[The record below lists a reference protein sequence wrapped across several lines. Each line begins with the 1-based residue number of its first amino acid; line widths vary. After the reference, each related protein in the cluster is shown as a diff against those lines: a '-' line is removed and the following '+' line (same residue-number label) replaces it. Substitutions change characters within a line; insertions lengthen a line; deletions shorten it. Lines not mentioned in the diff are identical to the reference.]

1 MKVLLDMITREIAG
15 ETILVPVGASAIKY
29 NGLITLNEVGA
40 FLWARLPG
48 AADEAAL
55 VDAVLEEYEV
65 SREEAS
71 SDVAEFIAQLKELKI
86 VE

>member
-48 AADEAAL
+48 AEDEAAL

-65 SREEAS
+65 SREEAA

>member
-40 FLWARLPG
+40 FLWARLPN
-48 AADEAAL
+48 AADVNAL
-55 VDAVLEEYEV
+55 VDALLEEYEV
-65 SREEAS
+65 SREEAA

>member
-15 ETILVPVGASAIKY
+15 ETILVPVGASAIQY

-48 AADEAAL
+48 AEDEAAL

-71 SDVAEFIAQLKELKI
+71 SDVADFIQQLRELKI
-86 VE
+86 LE

>member
-1 MKVLLDMITREIAG
+1 MKVLLDLITREIAG
-15 ETILVPVGASAIKY
+15 ETILVPVGAAAMKY

-40 FLWARLPG
+40 FLWERLPG

-55 VDAVLEEYEV
+55 TEAVLEEYEV
-65 SREEAS
+65 SREEAAA
-71 SDVAEFIAQLKELKI
+71 DVAEFIGQLRQLEI